1 MFLKQFLTVLGI
13 VSCLDFLFPVLC
25 FCKISIFLV
34 ELLLLLIHLV
44 VLSTGSGSA
53 PTLVPPVLRGLTELF
68 LVVENLA
75 QVSIYGYCPSARST
89 RRDIG
94 RVFLLGYGLRPISR
108 HFDRTSLVNKGVITS
123 GKQRVIPSRLDN
135 AILPGRVAN
144 HSAGLDFSCP
154 LTELA
159 I

>member
-13 VSCLDFLFPVLC
+13 VSCLDFLFLVLC
-25 FCKISIFLV
+25 FRKISIFFV

-75 QVSIYGYCPSARST
+75 QVSIYGYCPSARS
-89 RRDIG
+89 R
-94 RVFLLGYGLRPISR
+94 
-108 HFDRTSLVNKGVITS
+108 VITS
-123 GKQRVIPSRLDN
+123 GKQRVIPSRPDN

-144 HSAGLDFSCP
+144 HSAGLDYSCP
-154 LTELA
+154 LTELT